1 MLSGTRSLQ
10 RQSLRNKF
18 PTTGAISWC
27 RTRDSLLRRRHC
39 CRIAECSTQL
49 CNCIT
54 PTKFRSPG
62 RTLLLRAKVSS
73 CFVRCDLT
81 PGLSC
86 RDLGGAS
93 GVGGK
98 ACASERFHTRIRAK
112 PKRVGNNIAIE
123 EGSGVAMFGVTVKF
137 PTSAML
143 LSAFVVPYTLDVKQL
158 KQPEGPQV
166 HVVFTIPHID

>member
-1 MLSGTRSLQ
+1 
-10 RQSLRNKF
+10 
-18 PTTGAISWC
+18 
-27 RTRDSLLRRRHC
+27 
-39 CRIAECSTQL
+39 
-49 CNCIT
+49 
-54 PTKFRSPG
+54 
-62 RTLLLRAKVSS
+62 
-73 CFVRCDLT
+73 
-81 PGLSC
+81 
-86 RDLGGAS
+86 LGGAS

-123 EGSGVAMFGVTVKF
+123 EGSGVAMFEVTVKF

-166 HVVFTIPHID
+166 HVVFTTPPYRLNSAPATTKENPPDVRYQGAAGKISKLSFPAKEPGGRRSAMVSPSNVPDSSVITPFVVVSSPLPKFKLPLGAPGSIPW